1 MAEAK
6 IKKACKDLSL
16 PLKPSATKV
25 RPETGCKFARDLDKD
40 IAMDSSTR
48 VVVAVP
54 SPPHTLFC
62 TGITLSDLAGRA
74 RDRRYGAEIAARLC
88 DGQHE
93 EPAGADV

>member
-48 VVVAVP
+48 VVVAVSIP
-54 SPPHTLFC
+54 SPRSFLHRNNAERL
-62 TGITLSDLAGRA
+62 GRP
-74 RDRRYGAEIAARLC
+74 RSGSPIWCGNRR
-88 DGQHE
+88 
-93 EPAGADV
+93 PALRWPA